1 MEKSKNKQIDKENI
15 QVETASADK
24 VMQLAAIPHTKK
36 EETSP
41 AIDVEQENNENQ
53 TVVEAQSEGSDVKI
67 QNEENICK
75 ENNT

>member
-24 VMQLAAIPHTKK
+24 VMQLAAIPHTNM
-36 EETSP
+36 EENSP

>member
-1 MEKSKNKQIDKENI
+1 
-15 QVETASADK
+15 
-24 VMQLAAIPHTKK
+24 MQLAAIPHPKK
-36 EETSP
+36 EESSP